1 MSIKCRLASLS
12 PYYQN
17 TILQCR
23 KASAAANNT
32 IQGGEVITF
41 NTRLTAGLLFP
52 LGHFPA
58 ACLFR
63 PFQNAKSKQ
72 TEKGSDVCVRNAQ
85 AVKSLYS

>member
-1 MSIKCRLASLS
+1 MSIKCKLASLS

-23 KASAAANNT
+23 KASAAVNNT

-41 NTRLTAGLLFP
+41 NTRLKAGLLFP

-58 ACLFR
+58 ARLFR
-63 PFQNAKSKQ
+63 PFQNQSQNRKKMAVTS
-72 TEKGSDVCVRNAQ
+72 VCETHRQ
-85 AVKSLYS
+85 